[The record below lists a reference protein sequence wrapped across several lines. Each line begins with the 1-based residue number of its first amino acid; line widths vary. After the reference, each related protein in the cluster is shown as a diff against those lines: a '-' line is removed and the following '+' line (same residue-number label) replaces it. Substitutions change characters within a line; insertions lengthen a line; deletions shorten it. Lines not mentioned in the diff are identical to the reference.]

1 MKTTVLPMLGRC
13 AAVAVLSVVTLT
25 GVTTAP
31 TAEAQH
37 GGAGQVSA
45 QLREGPSDMPRDMSF
60 FNEFGGSAY
69 HLYAKDIDWDEP
81 VGAVYYFGGD
91 YFRRSESEVFHPRR
105 NTMRT
110 LAEEAAARNMLLI
123 VPLTP
128 AERGYEGFTWW
139 EEGDDNAEWFRALHQ
154 DITSRYELEPDM
166 IWFMGYSGG
175 AEFVAQEILSDYL
188 PSYGSG
194 GALMVGGGG
203 PPTELASMPTDRRD
217 TLGLMWIVGEED
229 TTGSTNPP
237 DWSALEA
244 ARSGEAFYRKHGFE
258 RTVLDVV
265 EDTDHLDYDFDEALD
280 EHFDHFGVPRTDTN
294 AVATAIGWSSFGAAI
309 TGGVGGL
316 FAWRHKRKQ
325 RRSED

>member
-1 MKTTVLPMLGRC
+1 MTVSVLHRVGQC
-13 AAVAVLSVVTLT
+13 TGVAVLAVVTFM
-25 GVTTAP
+25 GVASG
-31 TAEAQH
+31 AETQDR
-37 GGAGQVSA
+37 GAGQMSS
-45 QLREGPSDMPRDMSF
+45 QLRKESPDMPRDMSF
-60 FNEFGGSAY
+60 FNEFGDSTY
-69 HLYAKDIDWDEP
+69 HLYAKDIDWEEP

-91 YFRRSESEVFHPRR
+91 YFRRSESEVFHPRG

-110 LAEEAAARNMLLI
+110 LAEEAAARNMVLI
-123 VPLTP
+123 TPISP

-139 EEGDDNAEWFRALHQ
+139 EDGDDNAEWFRALHD
-154 DITSRYELEPDM
+154 DITSRYQFNSDR

-203 PPTELASMPTDRRD
+203 PPTELASVPQNRS
-217 TLGLMWIVGEED
+217 TLGLMWVVGEED

-237 DWSALEA
+237 DWSALDA
-244 ARSGEAFYRKHGFE
+244 ARDGEAFYRGRGFE

-265 EDTDHLDYDFDEALD
+265 EETDHLDYDLDEALD
-280 EHFDHFGVPRTDTN
+280 EHFDHFDVPRTDTS
-294 AVATAIGWSSFGAAI
+294 AVGTAIGWSSLGAAI